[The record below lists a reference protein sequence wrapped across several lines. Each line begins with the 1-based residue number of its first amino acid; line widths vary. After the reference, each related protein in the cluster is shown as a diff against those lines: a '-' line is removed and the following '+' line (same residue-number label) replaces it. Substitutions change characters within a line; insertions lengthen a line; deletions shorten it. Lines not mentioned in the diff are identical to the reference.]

1 MSEMFPTFSS
11 NFLHCP
17 KFRVKNMAE
26 GRYLAADIAIA
37 RAAALPTCA
46 RGGSD
51 KTFIINPFY
60 TLYQGK
66 HTSSSTSFAKFTSLL
81 EPCSQFI
88 SLEFFTIQTYP

>member
-66 HTSSSTSFAKFTSLL
+66 HKSFLQVLLSSRLF
-81 EPCSQFI
+81 
-88 SLEFFTIQTYP
+88 